1 MSIRTVKAIRWS
13 AAILAGL
20 CLVPVAHA
28 QAPADTSAVPVAPA
42 ITAVPVDP
50 PRSESEFRN
59 ASARYS
65 PVVRG
70 CYEREGLRADP
81 GLSATVEVGVT
92 VEPGG
97 SVREIT
103 VDTLAVT
110 GVGIANVARCVS
122 QAATTW
128 KFQAGPYAE
137 ERAILTFKLLAP
149 RSASTH

>member
-1 MSIRTVKAIRWS
+1 MLTRCFRILQWTVALCVGLGTVS
-13 AAILAGL
+13 AAG
-20 CLVPVAHA
+20 A
-28 QAPADTSAVPVAPA
+28 QSASDTAAVVTDSA
-42 ITAVPVDP
+42 
-50 PRSESEFRN
+50 RSESELKA

-92 VEPGG
+92 VAPTGA
-97 SVREIT
+97 VRDIS
-103 VDTLAVT
+103 VDTLEVK
-110 GVGIANVARCVS
+110 GVGIVNVARCVS

-128 KFQAGPYAE
+128 KFQPGAYAE

-149 RSASTH
+149 RSASTQ